1 MLQLWKHLHT
11 IILILSPGLDNTLFK
26 YKPKNIIFVSL
37 KWTRLY
43 ISLFKI
49 KLIII
54 SFSNFWLVVQK
65 IWKLTDSKKRK
76 RQLDKQTNKIDR
88 QTKHRQID
96 RHKHTYKE
104 SKTDR
109 ERTDR
114 EKKYRQTKTD
124 IQRTDRQTDKRVQG
138 ENTLW
143 G

>member
-1 MLQLWKHLHT
+1 M
-11 IILILSPGLDNTLFK
+11 
-26 YKPKNIIFVSL
+26 
-37 KWTRLY
+37 
-43 ISLFKI
+43 
-49 KLIII
+49 
-54 SFSNFWLVVQK
+54 QK

-114 EKKYRQTKTD
+114 ERKKIQTDKNRHTKN
-124 IQRTDRQTDKRVQG
+124 RQTDGQKSSRWKHPVGVTHKRKYGHPG
-138 ENTLW
+138 EKKS
-143 G
+143 